1 LFEDK
6 LATRFKNMVPVDK
19 LNHGYD
25 MEAEEADGQ
34 KVHLEVKGLSAEGN
48 VELTGNEATAAR
60 IHGQSFYLCVV
71 SGIPDMPRCI
81 WCATRTGWEIKTSS
95 QSKSQIGNV
104 NASTADSASDWM

>member
-1 LFEDK
+1 
-6 LATRFKNMVPVDK
+6 MPVDK

-48 VELTGNEATAAR
+48 VELTGNEAKAAR

-71 SGIPDMPRCI
+71 SGIPDTPALHLVRDPDRVGEKDKL
-81 WCATRTGWEIKTSS
+81 TIKT
-95 QSKSQIGNV
+95 
-104 NASTADSASDWM
+104 ADWKRERFDG